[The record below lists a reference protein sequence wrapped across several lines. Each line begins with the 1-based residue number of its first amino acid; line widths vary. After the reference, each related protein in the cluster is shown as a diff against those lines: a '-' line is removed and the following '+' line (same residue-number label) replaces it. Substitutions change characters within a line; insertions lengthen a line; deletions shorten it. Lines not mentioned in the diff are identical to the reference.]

1 MLKPV
6 LFFSA
11 VALLAIAPLTAPA
24 AAQDAA
30 PQKVP
35 AKVTAETQAKAKNL
49 YARQTY
55 GDRFLVIGPKADGRL
70 LVLILAPKGSGNY
83 YPVSA
88 RPADRKERREYREWK
103 AGTQQ

>member
-1 MLKPV
+1 MKDLSILGLV
-6 LFFSA
+6 WDSFNEAHIWERHQLTRA
-11 VALLAIAPLTAPA
+11 EVEEVAYGPP
-24 AAQDAA
+24 
-30 PQKVP
+30 
-35 AKVTAETQAKAKNL
+35 ENL

-55 GDRFLVIGPKADGRL
+55 GGRFLVIGPKANRRL
-70 LVLILAPKGSGNY
+70 IVLILASKGSGKF

>member
-1 MLKPV
+1 MKDLRILGLV
-6 LFFSA
+6 WDSFNEVHIWERHQLTRA
-11 VALLAIAPLTAPA
+11 EVEEVAYGRP
-24 AAQDAA
+24 
-30 PQKVP
+30 
-35 AKVTAETQAKAKNL
+35 ENL

-55 GDRFLVIGPKADGRL
+55 GGRFLVIGPKADRRL

-88 RPADRKERREYREWK
+88 RPAVRKERREYREWK